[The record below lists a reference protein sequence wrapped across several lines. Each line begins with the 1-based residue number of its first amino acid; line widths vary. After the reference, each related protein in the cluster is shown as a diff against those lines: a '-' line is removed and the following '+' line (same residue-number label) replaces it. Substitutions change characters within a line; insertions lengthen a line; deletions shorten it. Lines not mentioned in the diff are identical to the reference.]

1 MALMESDNHPDSD
14 NQPGSLKRGLR
25 ALALINRIGPMTT
38 SQLARELGVPRTTA
52 DRICVSLASAGYIE
66 RVANGRGYRLT
77 PRVCELS
84 SGFREENW
92 VTHVATPM
100 LFEITRRIGWP
111 LAVAVPVGESM
122 EVRVTSDPAT
132 ALWLNKRRIGSRIP
146 MMMASSGLIYLAF
159 MPPAERGA
167 LLAALR
173 ASDDPGQVS
182 ARAEDST
189 AEMLDRV
196 RRDGYCLS
204 PFGGAEHSLSVPI
217 FVNNEIKASLL
228 LMYMKKALDDS
239 AAIRE
244 YLPKL
249 KTLAANIGDRVS
261 QILAQPPHERDLSP
275 AA

>member
-1 MALMESDNHPDSD
+1 MIDSD

-52 DRICVSLASAGYIE
+52 DRICVSLAAAGYIE

-77 PRVCELS
+77 PQVCELS

-92 VTHVATPM
+92 VTYVATPM
-100 LFEITRRIGWP
+100 LFETTKRIGWP
-111 LAVAVPVGESM
+111 LAIAVPDGEEM

-146 MMMASSGLIYLAF
+146 IMQASSGLICMAYL
-159 MPPAERGA
+159 PPAQRDA
-167 LLAALR
+167 LLSKLR
-173 ASDDPGQVS
+173 ASNDPAQTS
-182 ARAEDST
+182 ARAEEST
-189 AEMLDRV
+189 AEMLERV

-204 PFGGAEHSLSVPI
+204 PFTGSEHSVAVPI
-217 FVNNEIKASLL
+217 FVNDQIKASLL

-239 AAIRE
+239 AALQQ
-244 YLPKL
+244 YLPTL
-249 KTLAANIGDRVS
+249 RTLAANIGARVS
-261 QILAQPPHERDLSP
+261 EILAKPAHERDLGPSP
-275 AA
+275 

>member
-1 MALMESDNHPDSD
+1 MDSD

-77 PRVCELS
+77 PQVCELS

-92 VTHVATPM
+92 VTYVATPL
-100 LFEITRRIGWP
+100 LFEITKRIGWP
-111 LAVAVPVGESM
+111 LAIAVPVGEYM

-146 MMMASSGLIYLAF
+146 IMLASSGLVFMAF
-159 MPPAERGA
+159 LPQGKRDS
-167 LLAALR
+167 LLSTLR
-173 ASDDPGQVS
+173 DSVDPGQTS
-182 ARAEDST
+182 ARAEESIADLL
-189 AEMLDRV
+189 ERV
-196 RRDGYCLS
+196 KRDGYCLS
-204 PFGGAEHSLSVPI
+204 PFTGAEHSLSVPI
-217 FVNNEIKASLL
+217 FVNDEIKASLL

-239 AAIRE
+239 IAIQE

-249 KTLAANIGDRVS
+249 KALAADIGQRVAN
-261 QILAQPPHERDLSP
+261 ILAKPAEERQLERD
-275 AA
+275 